1 MPCIVASMAK
11 KTKTPAAKT
20 AGGSID
26 ATRRL
31 AECRRALNRCKT
43 WEALH
48 AELVELVD
56 HADDLDTFGIC
67 ESSAAGWAC
76 AARWTH
82 KAKDVRKF
90 DDRLKLAANRF
101 PLAMDGSP
109 GWNTFGITDVRKR
122 MRGEAPHFTTATA
135 AVAIALVIQAVAV
148 LWKVDL
154 QLIAGC
160 TTHTTDTRQPSPLE
174 AAILRVLLEDGK
186 SLSADEI
193 APKVQRKIHRT
204 ITAKAVRAAVGK
216 LRHDC
221 GFPNLKATDA
231 GYKLSP
237 EDRVVAE
244 RIAPR

>member
-31 AECRRALNRCKT
+31 AECRRALNRYKA

-67 ESSAAGWAC
+67 ESSAAGWTC

-82 KAKDVRKF
+82 KAKALRKF

-135 AVAIALVIQAVAV
+135 AMAIALVIQAVAV

-154 QLIAGC
+154 QLAAAC
-160 TTHTTDTRQPSPLE
+160 TTDARDLKPPTEMGR
-174 AAILRVLLEDGK
+174 AILSVLVIAERA
-186 SLSADEI
+186 LSAEEI
-193 APKVQRKIHRT
+193 AKQLKSKNLLVDAGGVMDAIGSL
-204 ITAKAVRAAVGK
+204 RA
-216 LRHDC
+216 DC
-221 GFPNLKATDA
+221 GFEQLRSNGKT
-231 GYKLSP
+231 GYKLDAV
-237 EDRVVAE
+237 DRSRAE
-244 RIAPR
+244 SMTAR